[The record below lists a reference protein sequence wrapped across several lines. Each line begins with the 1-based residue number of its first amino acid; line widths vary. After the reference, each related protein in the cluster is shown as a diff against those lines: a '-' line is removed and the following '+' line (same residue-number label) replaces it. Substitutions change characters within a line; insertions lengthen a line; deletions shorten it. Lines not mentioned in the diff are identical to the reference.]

1 MSEQAGQPRKDLSSA
16 PHSISGERQAEQR
29 KKVRFQDDHFS
40 RFHGYNE
47 QFISK
52 YKEEQSTK
60 ISLGIWIRVAL
71 FVIVLLILVFNLFGN
86 TVFAQNNIDNNTT
99 AQDTTISNAPPINKP
114 LDFEVPKRYSSEKA
128 DFDLL
133 VQELFPVPED
143 DLDYSDLYESLFQ
156 FFIQPLDLNQATRND
171 LISTFLLSERQI
183 EDFLKHRENYGKL
196 LSIYE
201 IQSIPSWDAN
211 TIERVLPFITITE
224 STIQQDTRS
233 LFDRILAE
241 KNKTLLVRYSRTLET
256 QRGYTSDTTGA
267 TRYLGS
273 PDRIYTRMRISHLND
288 FSIGFT
294 LEKDAGEQFIWDS
307 KTNRYGFDFLSAHA
321 VLYNQGKFKAIAIG
335 DYQLQFGQGL
345 IMGAGFAAGK
355 GSETINT
362 VRRSTQGIR
371 PYTSVLETAFQRGAA
386 ATYSNGQFDFTGYYS
401 RVGED
406 GGASSAVIA
415 DSLNQGQEGDFI
427 SSLIATGFH
436 RTPNEI
442 AKKDNFIR
450 QDAGGNIT
458 YRDKQNNLELGA
470 TLAYTSYD
478 KTLQRTDRVY
488 NRFEFNGKDNYNFGI
503 NYSYAWRNM
512 SFFGE
517 AARSKSGGMGLIS
530 GVILSLARPL
540 EMSMLFRKY
549 DRDFHTFYGAAFGEG
564 SRPINEQG
572 FYWGMKYSPSKKWQL
587 AAYYD
592 RFRFPWMRFLV
603 DAPSGGHEYLAR
615 LTYRPS
621 RSIQIYGQFRQEVRE
636 KNYSNDD
643 DTNPSNFNRITPYT
657 RRNYQLNCDYK
668 AEEIVSLRA
677 KVQFSSYE
685 HEAAPT
691 QGYVVVQDVNLD
703 FGKIRFSTRFAL
715 FDTDDYENR
724 QYVYEKDVLYYFFI
738 PAYYGRGF
746 RNFYMIQ
753 FKAGKKIDIWAKWA
767 YTKYRNQESIG
778 SGLERIDG
786 DLRNDI
792 RIQMRVKF

>member
-1 MSEQAGQPRKDLSSA
+1 MSEQAGRPRKDLSSA

-40 RFHGYNE
+40 KYHGYNE

-60 ISLGIWIRVAL
+60 ISLGIWVRVAL
-71 FVIVLLILVFNLFGN
+71 FVIILLVLFFNIFGN
-86 TVFAQNNIDNNTT
+86 TVFAQTNTNS
-99 AQDTTISNAPPINKP
+99 QDTTISYAPPINQP
-114 LDFEVPKRYSSEKA
+114 INFEVPKRYSSEKA
-128 DFDLL
+128 DFDIL

-143 DLDYSDLYESLFQ
+143 DVDYSDLYESLFQ
-156 FFIQPLDLNQATRND
+156 FFIQPLDLNRATRND

-183 EDFLKHRENYGKL
+183 EDFLNHRDRYGKL

-211 TIERVLPFITITE
+211 TIERVLPFITVTE
-224 STIQQDTRS
+224 STIQQDNRS
-233 LFDRILAE
+233 VLQRILAE
-241 KNKTLLVRYSRTLET
+241 ENKTLLVRYSRTLET

-267 TRYLGS
+267 SRYLGS
-273 PDRIYTRMRISHLND
+273 PDRVYTRMRISHLND

-294 LEKDAGEQFIWDS
+294 LEKDAGEQFIWDE
-307 KTNRYGFDFLSAHA
+307 KTKRYGFDFLSAHV
-321 VLYNQGKFKAIAIG
+321 VLENQGKFKTIALG

-362 VRRSTQGIR
+362 IRRSTQGIR

-386 ATYSNGQFDFTGYYS
+386 ATYTTGQFDITGYYS

-442 AKKDNFIR
+442 AKKDNFMR
-450 QDAGGNIT
+450 TDAGGNIT

-470 TLAYTSYD
+470 TVAYTSYN
-478 KTLQRTDRVY
+478 KTLQRNDRLY
-488 NRFEFNGKDNYNFGI
+488 NRFEFNGKDNYNVGL

-517 AARSKSGGMGLIS
+517 AARSKSGGMGIIS

-540 EMSMLFRKY
+540 EMAMLFRKY
-549 DRDFHTFYGAAFGEG
+549 DRNFHTFYGAAFGEG

-603 DAPSGGHEYLAR
+603 DAPSEGYEYLAR

-621 RSIQIYGQFRQEVRE
+621 RSIQLYGQFRQEVRE
-636 KNYSNDD
+636 KNYRD
-643 DTNPSNFNRITPYT
+643 DTSNFNTIPLVNNFSEYH
-657 RRNYQLNCDYK
+657 DYK

-677 KVQFSSYE
+677 RVQFSSYE
-685 HEAAPT
+685 HEAPKT
-691 QGYVVVQDVNLD
+691 QGYVLVQDVNLD
-703 FGKIRFSTRFAL
+703 FGKVRFSTRFAL
-715 FDTDDYENR
+715 FDTDDYDNR

-746 RNFYMIQ
+746 RNFYMVQ
-753 FKAGKKIDIWAKWA
+753 LKAGKNIDIWAKWA
-767 YTKYRNQESIG
+767 YTKYRNQETIG
-778 SGLERIDG
+778 SGLEQING

>member
-1 MSEQAGQPRKDLSSA
+1 M
-16 PHSISGERQAEQR
+16 
-29 KKVRFQDDHFS
+29 
-40 RFHGYNE
+40 
-47 QFISK
+47 
-52 YKEEQSTK
+52 
-60 ISLGIWIRVAL
+60 
-71 FVIVLLILVFNLFGN
+71 
-86 TVFAQNNIDNNTT
+86 
-99 AQDTTISNAPPINKP
+99 
-114 LDFEVPKRYSSEKA
+114 
-128 DFDLL
+128 
-133 VQELFPVPED
+133 
-143 DLDYSDLYESLFQ
+143 YESLFQ
-156 FFIQPLDLNQATRND
+156 FFIQPLDLNRATRND

-183 EDFLKHRENYGKL
+183 EDFLKHREQYGKL

-211 TIERVLPFITITE
+211 TIERVLPFITVTE
-224 STIQQDTRS
+224 STIQQDNRS
-233 LFDRILAE
+233 LLKRMLAE
-241 KNKTLLVRYSRTLET
+241 ENKTLLIRYSRTLET
-256 QRGYTSDTTGA
+256 QQGYTSDTTGA
-267 TRYLGS
+267 SRYLGS
-273 PDRIYTRMRISHLND
+273 PDRVYTRMRISHLND

-294 LEKDAGEQFIWDS
+294 LEKDAGEQFVWDE
-307 KTNRYGFDFLSAHA
+307 KTKRYGFDFLSAHA
-321 VLYNQGKFKAIAIG
+321 VLYNQGKFKALAVG

-371 PYTSVLETAFQRGAA
+371 PYTSVLETSFQRGAA
-386 ATYSNGQFDFTGYYS
+386 ATYTNGQFDITGYYS

-450 QDAGGNIT
+450 TDAGGNIT

-470 TLAYTSYD
+470 TLAYTSYN
-478 KTLQRTDRVY
+478 KTLQRNDRLY
-488 NRFEFNGKDNYNFGI
+488 NRFEFNGKDNYNVGV

-517 AARSKSGGMGLIS
+517 AARSKSGGMGVIS
-530 GVILSLARPL
+530 GVILSLARTL
-540 EMSMLFRKY
+540 EMAMVFRKY
-549 DRDFHTFYGAAFGEG
+549 DRNFHTFYGAAFGEG

-603 DAPSGGHEYLAR
+603 DAPSEGYEYLAR

-636 KNYSNDD
+636 KNYTDD
-643 DTNPSNFNRITPYT
+643 NNPNFSTISPYT

-677 KVQFSSYE
+677 RVQFSSYE
-685 HEAAPT
+685 HEAPKT
-691 QGYVVVQDVNLD
+691 QGYVLVQDINLD
-703 FGKIRFSTRFAL
+703 FGKVRFSTRFAL
-715 FDTDDYENR
+715 FDTDDYDNR

-746 RNFYMIQ
+746 RNFYMVQ
-753 FKAGKKIDIWAKWA
+753 LKAGKNIDIWAKWA
-767 YTKYRNQESIG
+767 YTKYRNQETIG

-786 DLRNDI
+786 GLRNDI
-792 RIQMRVKF
+792 RIQMRITF

>member
-1 MSEQAGQPRKDLSSA
+1 MSEQAGSPRKDLTSA
-16 PHSISGERQAEQR
+16 PHSISGEKQSQKR
-29 KKVRFQDDHFS
+29 KKTRFQDDHFS

-52 YKEEQSTK
+52 YKEDQAIK

-71 FVIVLLILVFNLFGN
+71 FVLVLLVLFFNLFGN
-86 TVFAQNNIDNNTT
+86 TVFAQNSN
-99 AQDTTISNAPPINKP
+99 QDTTLSTAPPINEP
-114 LDFEVPKRYSSEKA
+114 INFDVPKRYSSEKA
-128 DFDLL
+128 DFDVL

-143 DLDYSDLYESLFQ
+143 DVDYSDLYESLFQ
-156 FFIQPLDLNQATRND
+156 YFIQPLDLNQAKKSD

-183 EDFLKHRENYGKL
+183 EDFLRHRESYGKL

-201 IQSIPSWDAN
+201 IQAIPSWDAI
-211 TIERVLPFITITE
+211 TIERILPFITITE
-224 STIQQDTRS
+224 STLQQDTRN
-233 LFDRILAE
+233 LFQRILAE

-267 TRYLGS
+267 TRYVGS
-273 PDRIYTRMRISHLND
+273 PDRIYTRVRVSHLND

-294 LEKDAGEQFIWDS
+294 LEKDAGEQFIWDK
-307 KTNRYGFDFLSAHA
+307 KTKRYGFDFLSAHA
-321 VLYNQGKFKAIAIG
+321 VLYNQGKFKTIALG

-371 PYTSVLETAFQRGAA
+371 PYTSVLETNFQRGAA
-386 ATYSNGQFDFTGYYS
+386 ATYNKGQFDITGYYS

-406 GGASSAVIA
+406 GGASSQIIA
-415 DSLNQGQEGDFI
+415 DSLNQGGEGDFI

-436 RTPNEI
+436 RTASEI
-442 AKKDNFIR
+442 EKKDNFVR
-450 QDAGGNIT
+450 QDAGGNVT

-470 TLAYTSYD
+470 TFAYTSYN
-478 KTLQRTDRVY
+478 KTLQRSDRLY
-488 NRFEFNGKDNYNFGI
+488 NRFEFNGKNNYNFGI

-517 AARSKSGGMGLIS
+517 AARSKSGGMGIIS

-549 DRDFHTFYGAAFGEG
+549 DRDFHTFYGASFGEG

-572 FYWGMKYSPSKKWQL
+572 FYWGIKYSPSKKWQL

-592 RFRFPWMRFLV
+592 RFCFPWMRFLV
-603 DAPSGGHEYLAR
+603 DAPSEGYEYLAR

-621 RSIQIYGQFRQEVRE
+621 RAIQLYGQFRQEVRE
-636 KNYSNDD
+636 KNYRNDD
-643 DTNPSNFNRITPYT
+643 NTNTSNFNTIKPYT
-657 RRNYQLNCDYK
+657 RRNYQLNCNYK

-677 KVQFSSYE
+677 RVQFSSYE

-703 FGKIRFSTRFAL
+703 FGKVRFSTRFAL
-715 FDTDDYENR
+715 FDTDDYDNR

-746 RNFYMIQ
+746 RNFYMVQ
-753 FKAGKKIDIWAKWA
+753 LKLGKKIDLWAKWA
-767 YTKYRNQESIG
+767 YTKYRNQENIG
-778 SGLERIDG
+778 SGLEGIKG

-792 RIQMRVKF
+792 RIQMRLKF

>member
-1 MSEQAGQPRKDLSSA
+1 MSEQAGRPRKDLSFA
-16 PHSISGERQAEQR
+16 PHSISGQRQAQQR

-40 RFHGYNE
+40 KFHGYNE

-52 YKEEQSTK
+52 YKEEQLTK
-60 ISLGIWIRVAL
+60 ISLGIWVRVAL
-71 FVIVLLILVFNLFGN
+71 FVIVLLILFFNIFGN
-86 TVFAQNNIDNNTT
+86 TVFAQIIITP
-99 AQDTTISNAPPINKP
+99 QDTTIDTSPPINKP
-114 LDFEVPKRYSSEKA
+114 IDFDISRRYSSEKA

-143 DLDYSDLYESLFQ
+143 DVDYSDLYESLFQ
-156 FFIQPLDLNQATRND
+156 FFIQPLDLNRATKND

-183 EDFLKHRENYGKL
+183 EDFLDHRDKYGKL

-201 IQSIPSWDAN
+201 IQSIPSWDEI
-211 TIERVLPFITITE
+211 TIERVLPFVTIKE
-224 STIQQDTRS
+224 STLQQDNRG
-233 LFDRILAE
+233 LFERILAE
-241 KNKTLLVRYSRTLET
+241 KNKTLLIRYSRTLEQ
-256 QRGYTSDTTGA
+256 QRGYTPSTTGA
-267 TRYLGS
+267 SRYVGS
-273 PDRIYTRMRISHLND
+273 PDRVYTRMRISHSND

-294 LEKDAGEQFIWDS
+294 LEKDAGEQFIWDPDT
-307 KTNRYGFDFLSAHA
+307 KRYGFDFLSAHV
-321 VLYNQGKFKAIAIG
+321 VLENQGNFKTIALG

-386 ATYSNGQFDFTGYYS
+386 ATYTAGQFDITGYYS

-406 GGASSAVIA
+406 GGATRLAL
-415 DSLNQGQEGDFI
+415 DTLNDGQDGDLI

-458 YRDKQNNLELGA
+458 YRDKENNLELGA
-470 TLAYTSYD
+470 TFSYTAYD
-478 KTLQRTDRVY
+478 KTLQRNDRLY
-488 NRFEFNGKDNYNFGI
+488 NRFEFNGKENYNIGM

-517 AARSKSGGMGLIS
+517 AARSKSGGIGLIS

-540 EMSMLFRKY
+540 EMSLLVRNF

-572 FYWGMKYSPSKKWQL
+572 FYWGIKYKPSKKWQL

-621 RSIQIYGQFRQEVRE
+621 RSIQLYGQFRQEVRE
-636 KNYSNDD
+636 RNVRREND
-643 DTNPSNFNRITPYT
+643 NANSNFNKISPYT

-677 KVQFSSYE
+677 RVQFSSYE
-685 HEAAPT
+685 HEAQKT
-691 QGYVVVQDVNLD
+691 HGLVLVQDVNLD
-703 FGKIRFSTRFAL
+703 FGKVRFSTRFAL

-746 RNFYMIQ
+746 RNFYMVQ
-753 FKAGKKIDIWAKWA
+753 VKAGKKIDIWAKWA
-767 YTKYRNQESIG
+767 YTKYGNQETIG
-778 SGLERIDG
+778 SGLERIEG

-792 RIQMRVKF
+792 

>member
-1 MSEQAGQPRKDLSSA
+1 MSEQAGRPRKDLSSA
-16 PHSISGERQAEQR
+16 PHSISGEKKAEQR

-40 RFHGYNE
+40 KFHGYNE
-47 QFISK
+47 KFITK

-60 ISLGIWIRVAL
+60 ISLGIWVRVAL
-71 FVIVLLILVFNLFGN
+71 FVIILLVLFFNIFGN
-86 TVFAQNNIDNNTT
+86 TVFAQ
-99 AQDTTISNAPPINKP
+99 DTTTNNEKDTAFNTVPTISQP
-114 LDFEVPKRYSSEKA
+114 LNFQIPKRYSAEKA
-128 DFDLL
+128 DFDIL

-143 DLDYSDLYESLFQ
+143 DVDYSDLYESLFQ
-156 FFIQPLDLNQATRND
+156 FFIQPLDLNRATRND

-183 EDFLKHRENYGKL
+183 EDFLKHRDKYGRL

-201 IQSIPSWDAN
+201 IQAIPSWDAN
-211 TIERVLPFITITE
+211 TIVRILPFVTITE
-224 STIQQDTRS
+224 STLQQDNRS
-233 LFDRILAE
+233 LFERVLGE
-241 KNKTLLVRYSRTLET
+241 ENKTLLIRYGRTLET
-256 QRGYTSDTTGA
+256 QRGYTESNTGA
-267 TRYLGS
+267 SRYLGS
-273 PDRIYTRMRISHLND
+273 PDRVYTRMRISHLND
-288 FSIGFT
+288 FSFGFT
-294 LEKDAGEQFIWDS
+294 VEKDAGEQFIWNP
-307 KTNRYGFDFLSAHA
+307 KTKRYGFDFLSAHA

-362 VRRSTQGIR
+362 IRRSTQGIR

-386 ATYSNGQFDFTGYYS
+386 ATYSTGQFDITGYYS

-406 GGASSAVIA
+406 GGSSATIIA
-415 DSLNQGQEGDFI
+415 DSLNQGEEGDFI

-436 RTPNEI
+436 RTPNEL
-442 AKKDNFIR
+442 AKKDNFTR
-450 QDAGGNIT
+450 QDMGGNIT
-458 YRDKQNNLELGA
+458 YKDKQNNLELGV

-478 KTLQRTDRVY
+478 KSLQRNDRLY
-488 NRFEFNGKDNYNFGI
+488 NRFEFNGKENYNVGF
-503 NYSYAWRNM
+503 NYSYAWKNM

-517 AARSKSGGMGLIS
+517 AARSKSGGIGAIS
-530 GVILSLARPL
+530 GVILSLARTL
-540 EMSMLFRKY
+540 EMAALFRHY
-549 DRDFHTFYGAAFGEG
+549 DRNFHTFYGAAFGEG

-572 FYWGMKYSPSKKWQL
+572 FYWGMKYTPSKKWQF

-592 RFRFPWMRFLV
+592 YFRFPWMRFLV
-603 DAPSGGHEYLAR
+603 DAPSSGYEYLAR

-621 RSIQIYGQFRQEVRE
+621 RSIQLYAQFRQEVRE
-636 KNYSNDD
+636 KNYRNED
-643 DTNPSNFNRITPYT
+643 DTNNSNFNRVTPFT
-657 RRNYQLNCDYK
+657 RKNYQLTCDYK

-677 KVQFSSYE
+677 RVQFSSYE
-685 HEAAPT
+685 HEEAPT
-691 QGYVVVQDVNLD
+691 QGYVIAQDINLD
-703 FGKIRFSTRFAL
+703 FGNIRFSTRFAL
-715 FDTDDYENR
+715 FDTDDYNNR

-753 FKAGKKIDIWAKWA
+753 LKAGKKIDIWAKWA
-767 YTKYRNQESIG
+767 YTKYRNQETIG

>member
-1 MSEQAGQPRKDLSSA
+1 MSEQAGRPRKDLSSA
-16 PHSISGERQAEQR
+16 PHSISGEKQAEQR
-29 KKVRFQDDHFS
+29 RKVRFQDDHFS
-40 RFHGYNE
+40 KFHGYNE

-60 ISLGIWIRVAL
+60 VSLGIWIRVAL
-71 FVIVLLILVFNLFGN
+71 FVIILLVLIFNVFGN
-86 TVFAQNNIDNNTT
+86 TAFAQITGDIEK
-99 AQDTTISNAPPINKP
+99 DTLISTLAPISQPIN
-114 LDFEVPKRYSSEKA
+114 FEVPKKYSAEKA
-128 DFDLL
+128 DFDIL

-143 DLDYSDLYESLFQ
+143 DVDYSDLYESLFQ
-156 FFIQPLDLNQATRND
+156 FFIQPLDLNRATRND

-183 EDFLKHRENYGKL
+183 EDFLSHRDRYGKL

-201 IQSIPSWDAN
+201 IQSIPSWDSN
-211 TIERVLPFITITE
+211 TIERILPFITVTE
-224 STIQQDTRS
+224 STIQQDNRS
-233 LFDRILAE
+233 VLQRILAE
-241 KNKTLLVRYSRTLET
+241 ENKTLLIRYSRTLET

-267 TRYLGS
+267 SRYLGS
-273 PDRIYTRMRISHLND
+273 PDRVYTRMRISHLND

-294 LEKDAGEQFIWDS
+294 LEKDAGEQFIWDE
-307 KTNRYGFDFLSAHA
+307 KTKRYGFDFLSAHA
-321 VLYNQGKFKAIAIG
+321 VFYNQGKFKALAVG

-386 ATYSNGQFDFTGYYS
+386 ATYAHGQFDITGFYS

-406 GGASSAVIA
+406 GGASSISLT
-415 DSLNQGQEGDFI
+415 DSLNDGQNEDFI

-450 QDAGGNIT
+450 TDAGGNVT

-470 TLAYTSYD
+470 TLSYTSYN
-478 KTLQRTDRVY
+478 KTLQRNDRLY
-488 NRFEFNGKDNYNFGI
+488 NRFEFNGKNNYNFGV

-517 AARSKSGGMGLIS
+517 AARSKSGGMGIIS

-540 EMSMLFRKY
+540 EMALLFRKY
-549 DRDFHTFYGAAFGEG
+549 DRNFHTFYGSAFGEG

-572 FYWGMKYSPSKKWQL
+572 FYWGMKYSPSKKWQF

-592 RFRFPWMRFLV
+592 RFSFPWMRFLV
-603 DAPSGGHEYLAR
+603 DAPSEGYEYLAR
-615 LTYRPS
+615 LTFRPS
-621 RSIQIYGQFRQEVRE
+621 RSIQLYGQFRQEVRE
-636 KNYSNDD
+636 KNYTNDN
-643 DTNPSNFNRITPYT
+643 NPNFNTISPYT

-691 QGYVVVQDVNLD
+691 QGYVIVQDVNLD
-703 FGKIRFSTRFAL
+703 FGKVRFSTRFAL
-715 FDTDDYENR
+715 FDTDDYDNR

-746 RNFYMIQ
+746 RNFYMVQ

-767 YTKYRNQESIG
+767 YTKYRNQENIG
-778 SGLERIDG
+778 SGLEQING

>member
-1 MSEQAGQPRKDLSSA
+1 MSENAGRPRKDLSSA

-29 KKVRFQDDHFS
+29 KKVKFQDDHFS

-47 QFISK
+47 EFISK

-60 ISLGIWIRVAL
+60 ISLGIWVRVAL
-71 FVIVLLILVFNLFGN
+71 FVIILLVLFFNVFGN
-86 TVFAQNNIDNNTT
+86 TVFAQN
-99 AQDTTISNAPPINKP
+99 DTTISYAPPINKP
-114 LDFEVPKRYSSEKA
+114 IDFEVPKKYSSEKA

-133 VQELFPVPED
+133 IQELFPVPED

-201 IQSIPSWDAN
+201 IQAIPSWDAN
-211 TIERVLPFITITE
+211 TIERILPFVTVTE
-224 STIQQDTRS
+224 STIQQDNRS
-233 LFDRILAE
+233 IFERILAE
-241 KNKTLLVRYSRTLET
+241 ENKTLLIRYSRTLET

-267 TRYLGS
+267 SRYLGS
-273 PDRIYTRMRISHLND
+273 PDRMYTRMRISHLND

-294 LEKDAGEQFIWDS
+294 LEKDAGEQLIWDS
-307 KTNRYGFDFLSAHA
+307 KTNRYIFDFISAHA
-321 VLYNQGKFKAIAIG
+321 VLYNQGKFKTLAVG

-371 PYTSVLETAFQRGAA
+371 PYTSVLETNFQRGAA
-386 ATYSNGQFDFTGYYS
+386 ATYSTGQFDFTGYYS

-406 GGASSAVIA
+406 GGASNQVIA

-442 AKKDNFIR
+442 AKKDNFMR
-450 QDAGGNIT
+450 TDAGGNIT

-470 TLAYTSYD
+470 TLAYTSYN
-478 KTLQRTDRVY
+478 KTLQRNDRLY
-488 NRFEFNGKDNYNFGI
+488 NRFEFNGKNNYNVGL

-517 AARSKSGGMGLIS
+517 AARSKSGGMGIIS
-530 GVILSLARPL
+530 GVILSLARQL

-603 DAPSGGHEYLAR
+603 DAPSEGHEYLAR

-621 RSIQIYGQFRQEVRE
+621 RSIQLYGQFRQEVRE
-636 KNYSNDD
+636 KNYRNED
-643 DTNPSNFNRITPYT
+643 DTNNSNFNRVSPYT

-677 KVQFSSYE
+677 RVQFSSYE
-685 HEAAPT
+685 HEQAPT
-691 QGYVVVQDVNLD
+691 QGYVLVQDVNLD
-703 FGKIRFSTRFAL
+703 FGKVRFSTRFAL

-753 FKAGKKIDIWAKWA
+753 LKAGKKIDIWAKWA
-767 YTKYRNQESIG
+767 YTKYRNQETIG
-778 SGLERIDG
+778 SGLERIEG

-792 RIQMRVKF
+792 RIQMRITF

>member
-1 MSEQAGQPRKDLSSA
+1 MSEQAGRPRKDLSSA

-40 RFHGYNE
+40 KYHGYNE

-60 ISLGIWIRVAL
+60 ISLGIWVRVAL
-71 FVIVLLILVFNLFGN
+71 FVIILLVLFFNIFGN
-86 TVFAQNNIDNNTT
+86 TVFAQTNTNS
-99 AQDTTISNAPPINKP
+99 QDTTISYAPPINQP
-114 LDFEVPKRYSSEKA
+114 INFEVPKRYSSEKA
-128 DFDLL
+128 DFDIL

-143 DLDYSDLYESLFQ
+143 DVDYSDLYESLFQ
-156 FFIQPLDLNQATRND
+156 FFIQPLDLNRATRND

-183 EDFLKHRENYGKL
+183 EDFLNHRDRYGKL

-211 TIERVLPFITITE
+211 TIERVLPFITVTE
-224 STIQQDTRS
+224 STIQQDNRS
-233 LFDRILAE
+233 VLQRILAE
-241 KNKTLLVRYSRTLET
+241 ENKTLLVRYSRTLET

-267 TRYLGS
+267 SRYLGS
-273 PDRIYTRMRISHLND
+273 PDRVYTRMRISHLND

-294 LEKDAGEQFIWDS
+294 LEKDAGEQFIWDE
-307 KTNRYGFDFLSAHA
+307 KTKRYGFDFLSAHV
-321 VLYNQGKFKAIAIG
+321 VLENQGKFKTIALG

-362 VRRSTQGIR
+362 IRRSTQGIR

-386 ATYSNGQFDFTGYYS
+386 ATYTTGQFDITGYYS

-442 AKKDNFIR
+442 AKKDNFMR
-450 QDAGGNIT
+450 TDAGGNIT

-470 TLAYTSYD
+470 TVAYTSYN
-478 KTLQRTDRVY
+478 KTLQRNDRLY
-488 NRFEFNGKDNYNFGI
+488 NRFEFNGKDNYNVGL

-517 AARSKSGGMGLIS
+517 AARSKSGGMGIIS

-540 EMSMLFRKY
+540 EMAMLFRKY
-549 DRDFHTFYGAAFGEG
+549 DRNFHTFYGAAFGEG

-603 DAPSGGHEYLAR
+603 DAPSEGYEYLAR

-621 RSIQIYGQFRQEVRE
+621 RSIQLYGQFRQEVRE
-636 KNYSNDD
+636 KNYRD
-643 DTNPSNFNRITPYT
+643 DTSNFNTITPYT

-677 KVQFSSYE
+677 RVQFSSYE
-685 HEAAPT
+685 HEAPKT
-691 QGYVVVQDVNLD
+691 QGYVLVQDVNLD
-703 FGKIRFSTRFAL
+703 FGKVRFSTRFAL
-715 FDTDDYENR
+715 FDTDDYDNR

-746 RNFYMIQ
+746 RNFYMVQ
-753 FKAGKKIDIWAKWA
+753 LKAGKNIDIWAKWA
-767 YTKYRNQESIG
+767 YTKYRNQETIG
-778 SGLERIDG
+778 SGLEQING

>member
-1 MSEQAGQPRKDLSSA
+1 MSEQIGRPRKDLSSA
-16 PHSISGERQAEQR
+16 PHSISGQRQAEQR

-40 RFHGYNE
+40 KFHGYNE

-52 YKEEQSTK
+52 YKKEQSTK
-60 ISLGIWIRVAL
+60 ASLGIWVRVAL
-71 FVIVLLILVFNLFGN
+71 FVIILLILFFNIFGN
-86 TVFAQNNIDNNTT
+86 TVFAQTIDEFTDIEK
-99 AQDTTISNAPPINKP
+99 DTTISYAPPITQP
-114 LDFEVPKRYSSEKA
+114 IDFEIPRKYSSEKA

-133 VQELFPVPED
+133 IQELFPVPEND
-143 DLDYSDLYESLFQ
+143 VDYSDLYESLFQ
-156 FFIQPLDLNQATRND
+156 FFIQPLDLNRATRND
-171 LISTFLLSERQI
+171 LISTFLLSEKQI
-183 EDFLKHRENYGKL
+183 SDFLEHRKNYGKL

-201 IQSIPSWDAN
+201 IQAIPSWDEN
-211 TIERVLPFITITE
+211 TIQRILPFITITE
-224 STIQQDTRS
+224 STLQQDNRG
-233 LFDRILAE
+233 LFERILAE
-241 KNKTLLVRYSRTLET
+241 KNKTLLIRYSRILED
-256 QRGYTSDTTGA
+256 QRGYQSDTTGA
-267 TRYLGS
+267 SRYVGS
-273 PDRIYTRMRISHLND
+273 PDRVYTRMRISHIND
-288 FSIGFT
+288 FSVGFT
-294 LEKDAGEQFIWDS
+294 LEKDAGEQFIWDE

-321 VLYNQGKFKAIAIG
+321 VLYNQGKFKTLAIG

-345 IMGAGFAAGK
+345 VMGAGFAAGK

-362 VRRSTQGIR
+362 VRRSTQGIQ
-371 PYTSVLETAFQRGAA
+371 PYTSVLETGFQRGAA
-386 ATYSNGQFDFTGYYS
+386 ATYSTGQFDITGYYS

-406 GGASSAVIA
+406 GGASRILL
-415 DSLNQGQEGDFI
+415 DSLNEGEEGDFI
-427 SSLIATGFH
+427 SSIIATGFH

-450 QDAGGNIT
+450 QDAGANIT
-458 YRDKQNNLELGA
+458 YKDKQNNLELGA

-478 KTLQRTDRVY
+478 RPLQRNDRLY
-488 NRFEFNGKDNYNFGI
+488 NRFEFNGKNNYNFGL
-503 NYSYAWRNM
+503 NYSYSWRNM

-517 AARSKSGGMGLIS
+517 AARSKSGGVGLIS

-540 EMSMLFRKY
+540 EMSFLVRNY

-572 FYWGMKYSPSKKWQL
+572 FYWGMKYTPSKKWQV

-603 DAPSGGHEYLAR
+603 DAPSDGYEYLAR

-621 RSIQIYGQFRQEVRE
+621 RSIQLYAQIREEVRDRNFRGE
-636 KNYSNDD
+636 ND
-643 DTNPSNFNRITPYT
+643 NFNRVSAFT

-677 KVQFSSYE
+677 RVQFSSYE

-691 QGYVVVQDVNLD
+691 QGLVLVQDINLD
-703 FGKIRFSTRFAL
+703 FGNVRFSTRFAL

-746 RNFYMIQ
+746 RNFYMVQ
-753 FKAGKKIDIWAKWA
+753 FKVGKKIDIWAKWA
-767 YTKYRNQESIG
+767 YTKYRDQETIG

-792 RIQMRVKF
+792 RIQMRIKF